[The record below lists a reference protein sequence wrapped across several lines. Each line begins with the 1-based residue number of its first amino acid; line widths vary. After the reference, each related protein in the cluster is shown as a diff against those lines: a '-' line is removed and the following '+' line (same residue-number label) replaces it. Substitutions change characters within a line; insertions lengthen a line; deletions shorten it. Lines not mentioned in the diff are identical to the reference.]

1 MFFES
6 TLWELRLKI
15 DKVNAQLFEYSKPTR
30 AISPPPATWS
40 TRPWLEASARIG
52 RAAVFT
58 PMWWVPTGKNQ
69 REPLQVGW
77 YHSVAEDLCRLL
89 THWVPSWG
97 VQYYVSR
104 SDRLYLFRGNNA
116 QYTLP
121 TTSLWNIGMCVLRN
135 ASVKQLNLRRLWND
149 FEISKHSFKHI
160 IKNNVKRTR
169 LTLN

>member
-1 MFFES
+1 MQVLEVSKVIITKNSRKISCSLNPLYENLDWKS
-6 TLWELRLKI
+6 TKLMRS
-15 DKVNAQLFEYSKPTR
+15 YSN
-30 AISPPPATWS
+30 IVSPPVRSDPRQPRGPRGRGS
-40 TRPWLEASARIG
+40 RRSARIG
-52 RAAVFT
+52 RTAVFT

-135 ASVKQLNLRRLWND
+135 ASVKQLNLRRL
-149 FEISKHSFKHI
+149 
-160 IKNNVKRTR
+160 
-169 LTLN
+169 